1 MICSAFRLFY
11 TRWQCVRDVK
21 MSLLRQ
27 LPLVDSR
34 LFPLANSKITCWC
47 ISYCC
52 SGDVVIYSPA
62 FFMSTFI
69 LISRVQN
76 SSFSSNSISFGVMH
90 LLKYNEGRSF
100 CTHQRKEAWYI
111 TEKMVF
117 AQEIISHDLSA
128 HVKNTFIHNS
138 SSPYY
143 LFLFFFYFYKNNVS
157 QSNSTQHYHSFWG
170 LKTEYLH
177 MLWWRNM

>member
-1 MICSAFRLFY
+1 MICSAFCLFY
-11 TRWQCVRDVK
+11 TRWQCVQDVK

-100 CTHQRKEAWYI
+100 CTHRRKEAWCI

-117 AQEIISHDLSA
+117 AQEIISHDLSV
-128 HVKNTFIHNS
+128 HVKNTVFIRNS
-138 SSPYY
+138 SSPI
-143 LFLFFFYFYKNNVS
+143 FFFFFFDENNISCVEQLNVIFHS
-157 QSNSTQHYHSFWG
+157 GDWKQNSYIC
-170 LKTEYLH
+170 
-177 MLWWRNM
+177 

>member
-1 MICSAFRLFY
+1 MCSELYSCSLFLVAKEKEEIFRKIFQKIFSELICSAFRLSY

-76 SSFSSNSISFGVMH
+76 SSFSSNSISFGALH
-90 LLKYNEGRSF
+90 LLTYNGGRSF
-100 CTHQRKEAWYI
+100 CTHRRREAWCI
-111 TEKMVF
+111 TEKKSLCTGNH
-117 AQEIISHDLSA
+117 ISW
-128 HVKNTFIHNS
+128 S
-138 SSPYY
+138 SCPC
-143 LFLFFFYFYKNNVS
+143 
-157 QSNSTQHYHSFWG
+157 
-170 LKTEYLH
+170 
-177 MLWWRNM
+177 